1 MKLALLV
8 KNKSAWFITGLFLLC
23 LRDDFQEFPNGKWLV
38 AVSAVIEIDVAES
51 VLIVEFVEKKRL
63 LFWYMADQNVTT
75 EGDAHPVAGEVVGSD
90 LLFGLQLDFRDEM
103 TAV

>member
-1 MKLALLV
+1 MILISLLMP
-8 KNKSAWFITGLFLLC
+8 SHSLLWIYFPVR
-23 LRDDFQEFPNGKWLV
+23 LWNDFQEFSDGKWLV
-38 AVSAVIEIDVAES
+38 AVSAVIKIDIAGGILV
-51 VLIVEFVEKKRL
+51 VEFVEEKRL
-63 LFWYMADQNVTT
+63 FFWHMADQDIAA